1 MAKPVLPPGLL
12 DLIACPGADHAPLG
26 LDDRPGGPVL
36 VCTACLS
43 EFPITDGI
51 PVLLI
56 DEAKPGPNGVG
67 VPAG

>member
-1 MAKPVLPPGLL
+1 MAKSVLPPGLL

-26 LDDRPGGPVL
+26 LDERSDGAVHVCPV
-36 VCTACLS
+36 CLS
-43 EFPITDGI
+43 EFPIADGI